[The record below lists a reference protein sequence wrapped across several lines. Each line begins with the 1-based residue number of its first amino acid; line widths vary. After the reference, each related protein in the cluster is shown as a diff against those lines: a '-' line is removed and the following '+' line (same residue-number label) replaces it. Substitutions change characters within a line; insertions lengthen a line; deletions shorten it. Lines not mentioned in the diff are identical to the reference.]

1 MNIGDIRDFG
11 VVLAA
16 ASPMSAPAGTT
27 SMRRRVRRSQASSLH
42 RWCHGANARHTTA
55 TISVCL
61 RCEIAACWMRAEPWK
76 VPGNKCN
83 STVTPTASNAR
94 A

>member
-11 VVLAA
+11 VV
-16 ASPMSAPAGTT
+16 T
-27 SMRRRVRRSQASSLH
+27 RRGVADECSSGHHEHASSSTTKPSVKSLD

-61 RCEIAACWMRAEPWK
+61 RCEIAACGQQCQG
-76 VPGNKCN
+76 VGNANETTCG
-83 STVTPTASNAR
+83 SSD
-94 A
+94 

>member
-11 VVLAA
+11 VVTRRGVVDEC
-16 ASPMSAPAGTT
+16 SSGQQ
-27 SMRRRVRRSQASSLH
+27 SMRRRVRRSQASSLD

-61 RCEIAACWMRAEPWK
+61 RCEIAAC
-76 VPGNKCN
+76 
-83 STVTPTASNAR
+83 
-94 A
+94 